1 MTRENN
7 NYIIYKVINTVNNE
21 VYIGATTTSVR
32 QRQLDHN
39 ERANRGES
47 GKFQDAIR
55 TYGTDAFKYEQIF
68 TACSIDELA
77 VKEKQYI
84 IEYKAKEKG
93 YNADSGGGVKKSV
106 FQYSIK
112 DGKLVNTYNCLQ
124 DAAKVI
130 NATKQNLS
138 NVCLSVNH
146 TYRGFYWSYNYE
158 EPFKP
163 IGDER
168 KKEVLQYALEG
179 YLIAK
184 YVSVSEAS
192 KQTGIVKTSIAKVS
206 RGERKTA
213 GGFMWKYY

>member
-1 MTRENN
+1 MSENN
-7 NYIIYKVINTVNNE
+7 NYIIYKAINTVNNE

-32 QRQLDHN
+32 QRLLDHN

-47 GKFQDAIR
+47 GMFQDAIR
-55 TYGTDAFKYEQIF
+55 TYGTNAFNWEQID
-68 TACSIDELA
+68 TASSIDELA
-77 VKEKQYI
+77 QKEKQYI
-84 IEYKAKEKG
+84 IEYKAKVKV
-93 YNADSGGGVKKSV
+93 YNKDSGGGFKKTV
-106 FQYSIK
+106 YQYSIK

-163 IGDER
+163 LGDER

-184 YVSVSEAS
+184 YKSVSEAS
-192 KQTGIVKTSIAKVS
+192 KQTGIVKTSIAKVA